1 MNSIISSFTAIIMA
15 ALTFLGLVATP
26 YDEPID
32 KINGGD
38 PYIIEDESGCYYTFT
53 TGGGIDIFQIESF
66 DTINVT
72 RQKTIFWAGEHG
84 TDGDIWAPEIHKF
97 GDRWYIVATAK
108 FKPDAVPAGKMP
120 YIIFNKNNDNGDYY
134 RYSFVL
140 ESKTEDIFGEYEFKG
155 IIAPDGLSN
164 LDGTYLQKDGK
175 LYFVCA
181 AYMKVAYQ
189 SIYICEME
197 NPYTLKTDKRGKHI
211 IQKLSSPIYQWEKNG
226 WDVNEGPAVLYKG
239 DSIFIVY
246 SASGYSSGKYCMG
259 MLSYDGG
266 NIMKKSSWDKS
277 PVRVSYHNPI
287 KEIYSAGHCSFIH
300 RDNGEIY
307 MVYHAN
313 KTQDFAESP
322 RLTYIKKVEFAFGK
336 PILM

>member
-1 MNSIISSFTAIIMA
+1 MQNLIQSLSAIIMA
-15 ALTFLGLVATP
+15 ALTFLGLVSSP

-72 RQKTIFWAGEHG
+72 RQKTIFWAGESG

-108 FKPDAVPAGKMP
+108 FKRDAVAPGKMP
-120 YIIFNKNNDNGDYY
+120 YIIIDKDNDDYY

-140 ESKTEDIFGEYEFKG
+140 ESKTEDIFGDYEFKG
-155 IIAPDGLSN
+155 IIAPGGLSN

-189 SIYICEME
+189 SLYICEME
-197 NPYTLKTDKRGKHI
+197 NPYTLKKDKKGKDI
-211 IQKLSSPIYQWEKNG
+211 ITRISSPTKSWEKNG
-226 WDVNEGPAVLYKG
+226 WDVNEGPAVLYHDG
-239 DSIFIVY
+239 DIFIVY
-246 SASGYSSGKYCMG
+246 SASGYSTGKYCMG
-259 MLSYDGG
+259 MLSLEGD
-266 NIMKKSSWDKS
+266 NVMKKSSWSKS

-287 KEIYSAGHCSFIH
+287 KGIYSAGHCSFIH
-300 RDNGEIY
+300 RDDGDIY

-313 KTQDFAESP
+313 KTENFSESP
-322 RLTYIKKVEFAFGK
+322 RLTYIKKIEFAFDK
-336 PILM
+336 PILW

>member
-1 MNSIISSFTAIIMA
+1 MHNLIQSLGAIIMA
-15 ALTFLGLVATP
+15 MLTFLGVVSSP

-72 RQKTIFWAGEHG
+72 RQKTIFWAGESG

-108 FKPDAVPAGKMP
+108 FKRDAVPPGKMP
-120 YIIFNKNNDNGDYY
+120 YVLIDKDHDDYY

-164 LDGTYLQKDGK
+164 LDGTYLEKDGK
-175 LYFVCA
+175 LYFICA
-181 AYMKVAYQ
+181 AYMKVMYQ
-189 SIYICEME
+189 SLYICEME
-197 NPYTLKTDKRGKHI
+197 NPYTIKKDKKGKNI
-211 IQKLSSPIYQWEKNG
+211 ITKISSPTKSWEKKG
-226 WDVNEGPAVLYKG
+226 WDVNEGPAVLYNG
-239 DSIFIVY
+239 DDIFIVY

-259 MLSYDGG
+259 MLSLEGEDV
-266 NIMKKSSWDKS
+266 MKKSSWSKS
-277 PVRVSYHNPI
+277 PVRASYHNPI
-287 KEIYSAGHCSFIH
+287 KGIYSAGHCCFIH
-300 RDNGEIY
+300 RDSGDIY

-313 KTQDFAESP
+313 KTENFNESP
-322 RLTYIKKVEFAFGK
+322 RLTYIKKVEFAFDK
-336 PILM
+336 PILW

>member
-1 MNSIISSFTAIIMA
+1 MQTIISSLMVLITA
-15 ALTFLGLVATP
+15 FLSFAGFITTP

-38 PYIIEDESGCYYTFT
+38 PYIFEDDSDCYYTFT
-53 TGGGIDIFQIESF
+53 TGGGIDIFQIEAF
-66 DTINVT
+66 DKIEVS
-72 RQKTIFWAGEHG
+72 RKKTIFWAGESG

-108 FKPDAVPAGKMP
+108 FKRDTVPAGKMP
-120 YIIFNKNNDNGDYY
+120 YIIIDKDNDDYY

-140 ESKTEDIFGEYEFKG
+140 ESKTDDIFGEYEFKG
-155 IIAPDGLSN
+155 VIAPDGLSN
-164 LDGTYLQKDGK
+164 LDGTYLKKDGK

-189 SIYICEME
+189 SLFICEME
-197 NPYTLKTDKRGKHI
+197 NPYTIKKDKKGNDIVTKI
-211 IQKLSSPIYQWEKNG
+211 SSPTKSWEKKG
-226 WDVNEGPAVLYKG
+226 WDVNEGPAVLYH
-239 DSIFIVY
+239 DDDIFIVY
-246 SASGYSSGKYCMG
+246 SASGYSSGRYCMG
-259 MLSYDGG
+259 MLTFSGG
-266 NIMKKSSWDKS
+266 DIMKKSNWKKLAY
-277 PVRVSYHNPI
+277 PVSYHQPM

-300 RDNGEIY
+300 RDNGDIF

-313 KTQDFAESP
+313 KTQDFSQSP

-336 PILM
+336 PVLL

>member
-1 MNSIISSFTAIIMA
+1 MQ
-15 ALTFLGLVATP
+15 TFITSLIVLITSMLSVMGLVTTP

-32 KINGGD
+32 QINGGD

-72 RQKTIFWAGEHG
+72 RQKTIFWAGESG

-108 FKPDAVPAGKMP
+108 FKRDAVPAGKMP
-120 YIIFNKNNDNGDYY
+120 YIIIDKDNDDYY

-164 LDGTYLQKDGK
+164 LDGTYLKKDGK

-197 NPYTLKTDKRGKHI
+197 NPYTLKTDSKGRHI
-211 IQKLSSPIYQWEKNG
+211 IKKLSSPTYLWEKNG
-226 WDVNEGPAVLYKG
+226 WDVNEGPAVLYNG
-239 DSIFIVY
+239 DDIFIVY

-259 MLSYDGG
+259 MLTFKGG
-266 NIMKKSSWDKS
+266 DIMKKSSWKKS
-277 PVRVSYHNPI
+277 ATRVSYHIPS
-287 KEIYSAGHCSFIH
+287 KDIYSAGHCSFIH
-300 RDNGEIY
+300 RDNGDIF

-313 KTQDFAESP
+313 KTKDFSESP
-322 RLTYIKKVEFAFGK
+322 RLTYIKKIEFAFGK
-336 PILM
+336 PVFM

>member
-1 MNSIISSFTAIIMA
+1 MQSIISSISVLIMT
-15 ALTFLGLVATP
+15 LLSVLGFISTP

-66 DTINVT
+66 DAINVT

-97 GDRWYIVATAK
+97 GDKWYIVATAK
-108 FKPDAVPAGKMP
+108 FKRDAVPAGKMP
-120 YIIFNKNNDNGDYY
+120 YIIIDKDNDDYY

-164 LDGTYLQKDGK
+164 LDGTYLKKDGK

-189 SIYICEME
+189 SLYICEME
-197 NPYTLKTDKRGKHI
+197 NPYTLKTDSKGRHI
-211 IQKLSSPIYQWEKNG
+211 TQKLSSPAYAWEKKG
-226 WDVNEGPAVLYKG
+226 WDVNEGPAVLYHG
-239 DSIFIVY
+239 DDIFIVY
-246 SASGYSSGKYCMG
+246 SASGYSSGNYCMG
-259 MLSYDGG
+259 MLTFDGD
-266 NIMKKSSWDKS
+266 NVMKKSSWKKS
-277 PVRVSYHNPI
+277 PVRVSYHTPS
-287 KEIYSAGHCSFIH
+287 KDIYSAGHCCFIH
-300 RDNGEIY
+300 RENGDIF

-313 KTQDFAESP
+313 KTKDFSESP

-336 PILM
+336 PILW

>member
-1 MNSIISSFTAIIMA
+1 MSTKNSENGVLRTADGA
-15 ALTFLGLVATP
+15 PARTVA
-26 YDEPID
+26 ID
-32 KINGGD
+32 TMELRD
-38 PYIIEDESGCYYTFT
+38 PFVYFDKRENTYYMTG
-53 TGGGIDIFQIESF
+53 TGGNVWTSKNLRLWEGPYNVLQL
-66 DTINVT
+66 DTTMWMGANPV
-72 RQKTIFWAGEHG
+72 
-84 TDGDIWAPEIHKF
+84 IWAPEIHKF

-120 YIIFNKNNDNGDYY
+120 YIIFNTNNDNGDYY

>member
-1 MNSIISSFTAIIMA
+1 MESIIKSLTTIIMTA
-15 ALTFLGLVATP
+15 MTLLGLAAMP

-32 KINGGD
+32 NYNGGD
-38 PYIIEDESGCYYTFT
+38 PYIYEDESGCYYTFT

-72 RQKTIFWAGEHG
+72 RQKTIFWAGESG

-108 FKPDAVPAGKMP
+108 FKRDAVTAGKMP
-120 YIIFNKNNDNGDYY
+120 YIIIDKDNDDYY

-140 ESKTEDIFGEYEFKG
+140 ESKTDDIFGEYEFKG
-155 IIAPDGLSN
+155 IVAPDGLSN

-189 SIYICEME
+189 SLYICEME
-197 NPYTLKTDKRGKHI
+197 NPYTIKKDKKGNDI
-211 IQKLSSPIYQWEKNG
+211 VTKLSSPTKSWEKQG

-239 DSIFIVY
+239 DDIFIVY

-259 MLSYDGG
+259 MLSFEGG
-266 NIMKKSSWDKS
+266 DIMKKSSWEKS
-277 PVRVSYHNPI
+277 ALPVSWHRPLQQ
-287 KEIYSAGHCSFIH
+287 IYSAGHCSFIH
-300 RDNGEIY
+300 RDNGDIY

-313 KTQDFAESP
+313 KTENFDDSP
-322 RLTYIKKVEFAFGK
+322 RLTYIKKVEFAFGR
-336 PILM
+336 PVLW

>member
-1 MNSIISSFTAIIMA
+1 MQTIISSLMVLITA
-15 ALTFLGLVATP
+15 FLSFAGFITTP

-38 PYIIEDESGCYYTFT
+38 PYIFEDDSDCYYTFT
-53 TGGGIDIFQIESF
+53 TGGGIDIFQIEAF
-66 DTINVT
+66 DEIEVS
-72 RQKTIFWAGEHG
+72 RKKTIFWAGESG

-108 FKPDAVPAGKMP
+108 FKRDTVPAGKMP
-120 YIIFNKNNDNGDYY
+120 YIIIDKDNDDYY

-140 ESKTEDIFGEYEFKG
+140 ESKTDDIFGEYEFKG

-164 LDGTYLQKDGK
+164 LDGTYLKKDGK

-189 SIYICEME
+189 SLYICEME
-197 NPYTLKTDKRGKHI
+197 NPYTIKKDKKGNDIVTKI
-211 IQKLSSPIYQWEKNG
+211 SSPTKSWEKKG
-226 WDVNEGPAVLYKG
+226 WDVNEGPAVLYH
-239 DSIFIVY
+239 DDDIFIVY
-246 SASGYSSGKYCMG
+246 SASGYSSGRYCMG
-259 MLSYDGG
+259 MLTFSGG
-266 NIMKKSSWDKS
+266 DIMKKSNWKKS
-277 PVRVSYHNPI
+277 AYPVSYHQPM

-300 RDNGEIY
+300 RDNGDIF

-313 KTQDFAESP
+313 KTQDFSQSP

-336 PILM
+336 PVLL

>member
-1 MNSIISSFTAIIMA
+1 MESIIKSFTAIIMA
-15 ALTFLGLVATP
+15 VMTLMGLASTP

-32 KINGGD
+32 QINGGD
-38 PYIIEDESGCYYTFT
+38 PYIYEDESGCYYTFT

-66 DTINVT
+66 DKIEVS
-72 RQKTIFWAGEHG
+72 RMKTIFWAGESG

-108 FKPDAVPAGKMP
+108 FKRDAVPAGKMP
-120 YIIFNKNNDNGDYY
+120 YIIIDKDNDDYY

-140 ESKTEDIFGEYEFKG
+140 ESKTEDIFGDYEFKG

-164 LDGTYLQKDGK
+164 LDGTYLEKDGK

-189 SIYICEME
+189 SLYICEME
-197 NPYTLKTDKRGKHI
+197 NPYTLKKDKRGNDI
-211 IQKLSSPIYQWEKNG
+211 ITKISSPTKFWEKKG
-226 WDVNEGPAVLYKG
+226 WDVNEGPAVLYNG
-239 DSIFIVY
+239 DDIYIVY
-246 SASGYSSGKYCMG
+246 SASGYSSGGYCMG
-259 MLSYDGG
+259 MLTLRGDD
-266 NIMKKSSWDKS
+266 IMKKSSWKKS
-277 PVRVSYHNPI
+277 PYPVSYHKP
-287 KEIYSAGHCSFIH
+287 KQKIYSAGHCSFIH
-300 RDNGEIY
+300 RENGDIY

-313 KTQDFAESP
+313 KTKDFSESP

-336 PILM
+336 PLLW

>member
-1 MNSIISSFTAIIMA
+1 MQYIIKSLSALFAAIFAFMGFV
-15 ALTFLGLVATP
+15 TTP

-53 TGGGIDIFQIESF
+53 TGGGIDIFEIESF
-66 DTINVT
+66 DTINVK
-72 RQKTIFWAGEHG
+72 RQKTIFWAGESG

-97 GDRWYIVATAK
+97 GDRWYIIATAK
-108 FKPDAVPAGKMP
+108 FKRDAVPAGKMP
-120 YIIFNKNNDNGDYY
+120 YVVIDKDNDDYY

-140 ESKTEDIFGEYEFKG
+140 ESETDDIFGNYEFKG
-155 IIAPDGLSN
+155 ILAPDGLSN

-197 NPYTLKTDKRGKHI
+197 NPYTLKTDSKGRHI
-211 IQKLSSPIYQWEKNG
+211 TVKLSSPTYPWEKNG
-226 WDVNEGPAVLYKG
+226 WDVNEGPAVLYHE
-239 DSIFIVY
+239 DDIFIVY
-246 SASGYSSGKYCMG
+246 SASGYSSNKYCMG
-259 MLSYDGG
+259 MLTFDGG
-266 NIMKKSSWDKS
+266 NIMKKSSWKKS
-277 PVRVSYHNPI
+277 PFRVSYHNPV
-287 KEIYSAGHCSFIH
+287 KSIYSAGHCSFIH
-300 RDNGEIY
+300 RDNGDIY

-313 KTQDFAESP
+313 KTENFSDSP
-322 RLTYIKKVEFAFGK
+322 RLTYIKKVEFAFGR
-336 PILM
+336 PLLW